1 MSTIEAFK
9 IQSSSRASIRGG
21 FMTLRS
27 LVVLLLLAG
36 TAQAA
41 EFHGVAKPYGKGQ
54 CIVLNRLPADSGAK
68 YKSTDADKEEA
79 LCGIDFTDK
88 GIGMCPK
95 TWSTSPG
102 TVIYDIR
109 KSQYN
114 GNPEKF
120 EAEYCPKQRA
130 LKGKVDGVDRIATY
144 KQSINGQFKQSTSAT
159 YAQASPLYYEY
170 SRYFNT
176 TVDIP
181 VAVIRTMDAREH
193 FRRVASKGHAIAQGK
208 MIANGWNVVT
218 SAEKN
223 PTGYIPVNEFYYG
236 DPKDDLLY
244 GTMLKGPGARYGA
257 EFNGDIVGKGYSAQY
272 VFLQK
277 TPALLALSNPKGFS
291 DAASNAIN
299 ASKADSVVARS
310 LGAAVSNEQMMFW
323 MQEMSDIVLMD
334 YIFGQQDRPG
344 NIDYLWIWYSV
355 DDKGEL
361 KSTRADSEVA
371 RAGMGSI
378 AVPDE
383 VKSRAKYYLIQ
394 KTQINDNDA
403 AGRAY
408 ANFTK
413 RFELLE
419 KLRHMNA
426 VTYRQLVRLAKDYQ
440 AKGPLYRYLNDTFY
454 MPPAYTNSIIQNS
467 IQAAQIVQSAC
478 KAGTL
483 RFDLNAETY
492 LATQKVEE
500 VHVNCD
506 NP

>member
-1 MSTIEAFK
+1 MMF
-9 IQSSSRASIRGG
+9 RP
-21 FMTLRS
+21 FL
-27 LVVLLLLAG
+27 VLLLLTGTG

-41 EFHGVAKPYGKGQ
+41 EFHGVAKTYGRGQ
-54 CIVLNRLPADSGAK
+54 CIVLDRLPVDSGAK
-68 YKSTDADKEEA
+68 YKSSDADKEQA

-109 KSQYN
+109 KSSYN
-114 GNPEKF
+114 ANPDKF
-120 EAEYCPKQRA
+120 EVEYCPKQRA
-130 LKGKVDGVDRIATY
+130 SKGKVDGVDKVATY

-181 VAVIRTMDAREH
+181 VAVIRTMDAQEH

-257 EFNGDIVGKGYSAQY
+257 EFNGNIVGKGYSEQY

-277 TPALLALSNPKGFS
+277 TPALLALSNPEGFT
-291 DAASNAIN
+291 DAASDAIN
-299 ASKADSVVARS
+299 ASKADPVVGRS
-310 LGAAVSNEQMMFW
+310 LGTGVSAEQMMFW
-323 MQEMSDIVLMD
+323 MQEMSEIALMD

-344 NIDYLWIWYSV
+344 NIDYLWMWYSRN
-355 DDKGEL
+355 DKGEF
-361 KSTRADSEVA
+361 KSTRVDSEVA
-371 RAGMGSI
+371 RPAMGSI
-378 AVPDE
+378 VVPDE
-383 VKSRAKYYLIQ
+383 IKSSGKYYLIQ

-413 RFELLE
+413 RFGLLE
-419 KLRHMNA
+419 KIRHMNA
-426 VTYRQLVRLAKDYQ
+426 VTYRQLIRLAKDYQ
-440 AKGPLYRYLNDTFY
+440 VKGPLYNYLINTFY
-454 MPPAYTNSIIQNS
+454 MSSSYTDLVAHNS
-467 IQAAQIVQSAC
+467 IQAAQIVQAAC
-478 KAGTL
+478 KAGTMK
-483 RFDLNAETY
+483 FDLNAEGY
-492 LATQKVEE
+492 LAAQKVDE
-500 VHVNCD
+500 VHVDCE

>member
-1 MSTIEAFK
+1 
-9 IQSSSRASIRGG
+9 
-21 FMTLRS
+21 MTLRS
-27 LVVLLLLAG
+27 LLLVLLLPG
-36 TAQAA
+36 IAQAA
-41 EFHGVAKPYGKGQ
+41 EFHGFAKPYGKGQ
-54 CIVLNRLPADSGAK
+54 CIVLNRFPANSGAK
-68 YKSTDADKEEA
+68 YKSNDAEKEQA
-79 LCGIDFTDK
+79 LCEIDFTDK

-109 KSQYN
+109 KSKYN
-114 GNPEKF
+114 RNPEKF

-130 LKGKVDGVDRIATY
+130 LKGKIEGVDKIASY

-170 SRYFNT
+170 SRFFNT
-176 TVDIP
+176 VVDIP
-181 VAVIRTMDAREH
+181 VAVIRTMDAQEH

-208 MIANGWNVVT
+208 MIANGWKVVT

-236 DPKDDLLY
+236 DSKDDLLY

-257 EFNGDIVGKGYSAQY
+257 EFNGNIVGKGYSAQY

-277 TPALLALSNPKGFS
+277 TTAFLALSSPKGFS
-291 DAASNAIN
+291 DAATEAIL

-310 LGAAVSNEQMMFW
+310 LGATVSNEQMMFW
-323 MQEMSDIVLMD
+323 MQEMSDIILMD

-355 DDKGEL
+355 DEKGEL
-361 KSTRADSEVA
+361 KRTRDDSEVE
-371 RAGMGSI
+371 RPRMGSI

-383 VKSRAKYYLIQ
+383 VKNRGKYYLIQ

-413 RFELLE
+413 KFGLLE
-419 KLRHMNA
+419 KVRHMNA
-426 VTYRQLVRLAKDYQ
+426 VTYRQLIRLAKDYQ
-440 AKGPLYRYLNDTFY
+440 AKGPLYNYLNETFY
-454 MPPAYTNSIIQNS
+454 MPPAYTNSIVQNTVR
-467 IQAAQIVQSAC
+467 AAQIVQNAC
-478 KAGTL
+478 KAGTM

-492 LATQKVEE
+492 LANPKVED
-500 VHVNCD
+500 VHVDCD

>member
-1 MSTIEAFK
+1 
-9 IQSSSRASIRGG
+9 
-21 FMTLRS
+21 MTLRS
-27 LVVLLLLAG
+27 LLLVLLLPG
-36 TAQAA
+36 IAQAA
-41 EFHGVAKPYGKGQ
+41 EFHGFAKPYGKGQ
-54 CIVLNRLPADSGAK
+54 CIVLNRFPANSGAK
-68 YKSTDADKEEA
+68 YKSNDAEKEQA

-109 KSQYN
+109 KSKYN
-114 GNPEKF
+114 RNPEKF
-120 EAEYCPKQRA
+120 EAEYCLKQRA
-130 LKGKVDGVDRIATY
+130 LKGKIEGVDKIASY

-181 VAVIRTMDAREH
+181 VAVIRTMDAQEH

-208 MIANGWNVVT
+208 LIANGWIVVT

-223 PTGYIPVNEFYYG
+223 PNGYIPVNEFYYG
-236 DPKDDLLY
+236 DPKNNVLY

-257 EFNGDIVGKGYSAQY
+257 EFNGNIVGKGYSEQY
-272 VFLQK
+272 VFLQE
-277 TPALLALSNPKGFS
+277 TPAFLALSNLKGFS
-291 DAASNAIN
+291 DAATEAIL
-299 ASKADSVVARS
+299 ASKTDSVVARS
-310 LGAAVSNEQMMFW
+310 LGATVSNEQMMFW
-323 MQEMSDIVLMD
+323 MQEMSDIILMD

-355 DDKGEL
+355 DEKGEL
-361 KSTRADSEVA
+361 KRTRDNSEVE
-371 RAGMGSI
+371 RPRMGSI

-383 VKSRAKYYLIQ
+383 VKNRGKYYLIQ

-413 RFELLE
+413 KFGLLE
-419 KLRHMNA
+419 KVRHMNA
-426 VTYRQLVRLAKDYQ
+426 VTYLQLIRLAKDYQ
-440 AKGPLYRYLNDTFY
+440 AKGPLYNYLSETFY

-467 IQAAQIVQSAC
+467 VRAAQIVQSAC
-478 KAGTL
+478 KAGTM

-492 LATQKVEE
+492 PTTQKVED
-500 VHVNCD
+500 VHVDCD

>member
-1 MSTIEAFK
+1 
-9 IQSSSRASIRGG
+9 
-21 FMTLRS
+21 MTLRS
-27 LVVLLLLAG
+27 LLVLLLLAG
-36 TAQAA
+36 TARAA
-41 EFHGVAKPYGKGQ
+41 EFHGVAKRYGKGQ
-54 CIVLNRLPADSGAK
+54 CIVLNRFPADSGAK
-68 YKSTDADKEEA
+68 YKASDADKEQA

-88 GIGMCPK
+88 GIGLCPK

-102 TVIYDIR
+102 TIIYEIS
-109 KSQYN
+109 KSKYN
-114 GNPEKF
+114 GNPAQF
-120 EAEYCPKQRA
+120 EVEYCPKQRA
-130 LKGKVDGVDRIATY
+130 LKGKVEGVEKIASY
-144 KQSINGQFKQSTSAT
+144 KQSINSQFKQSTSAT

-170 SRYFNT
+170 SRYFNL

-181 VAVIRTMDAREH
+181 VAVIRTMDAQEH
-193 FRRVASKGHAIAQGK
+193 FRRVGSKGHAIAQGK

-236 DPKDDLLY
+236 DPKDNILY
-244 GTMLKGPGARYGA
+244 GTMLKNTGARSGA
-257 EFNGDIVGKGYSAQY
+257 EFNGNIVGKGYSEQY

-277 TPALLALSNPKGFS
+277 TPAFLALSNPKGFS
-291 DAASNAIN
+291 DAASEAIN
-299 ASKADSVVARS
+299 ATKADPVVARS
-310 LGAAVSNEQMMFW
+310 LGAAVSNQQMMFW

-344 NIDYLWIWYSV
+344 NIDYLWVWYSV

-361 KSTRADSEVA
+361 RSARDDSEVG
-371 RAGMGSI
+371 RPGMGSI

-383 VKSRAKYYLIQ
+383 VKSRGKYYLIQ

-413 RFELLE
+413 KFGLLE
-419 KLRHMNA
+419 KLRHMNS
-426 VTYRQLVRLAKDYQ
+426 VTYRQLIRVAKDYQ
-440 AKGPLYRYLNDTFY
+440 AKGRLYNYLNDTFY
-454 MPPAYTNSIIQNS
+454 MPPTYTNLIIQNS

-478 KAGTL
+478 KAGTM

-492 LATQKVEE
+492 LTTQKVED
-500 VHVNCD
+500 VHVDCD

>member
-1 MSTIEAFK
+1 
-9 IQSSSRASIRGG
+9 
-21 FMTLRS
+21 MTFRS

-36 TAQAA
+36 TAQAG
-41 EFHGVAKPYGKGQ
+41 EFRGVARTYGKGQ
-54 CIVLNRLPADSGAK
+54 CIVLNRFPADSGAK
-68 YKSTDADKEEA
+68 YKSNDVDKEQA

-102 TVIYDIR
+102 TIIYDIS
-109 KSQYN
+109 KSKYSA
-114 GNPEKF
+114 NPDQF
-120 EAEYCPKQRA
+120 EAEYCPKQRD
-130 LKGKVDGVDRIATY
+130 LKGKVEGVDKLASY
-144 KQSINGQFKQSTSAT
+144 KQSINSQFKQSTSAT

-176 TVDIP
+176 TADIP
-181 VAVIRTMDAREH
+181 VAVIRTMDAQEH
-193 FRRVASKGHAIAQGK
+193 LRRVASKGHAIAQGK
-208 MIANGWNVVT
+208 LIANGWTVVT
-218 SAEKN
+218 SAERN

-236 DPKDDLLY
+236 DPKDDLFY
-244 GTMLKGPGARYGA
+244 GTMLKGSGARYGA
-257 EFNGDIVGKGYSAQY
+257 EFNGNIVGKGYSEQY

-277 TPALLALSNPKGFS
+277 TPAFLALSNPKGFS
-291 DAASNAIN
+291 NAATEAIL

-310 LGAAVSNEQMMFW
+310 LGATVSNEQMMFW

-361 KSTRADSEVA
+361 KSTRAGSEVE
-371 RAGMGSI
+371 RPRMGSI

-383 VKSRAKYYLIQ
+383 VKGRGKYYLIQ

-413 RFELLE
+413 KFGLLE
-419 KLRHMNA
+419 RVRHMNA
-426 VTYRQLVRLAKDYQ
+426 VTYRQLIRLAKDYQ
-440 AKGPLYRYLNDTFY
+440 AKGQLYNYLNETFY
-454 MPPAYTNSIIQNS
+454 MPPTYTNSIIQNS
-467 IQAAQIVQSAC
+467 VRAAQIVQSAC
-478 KAGTL
+478 KAGTM
-483 RFDLNAETY
+483 RFDLSAETY
-492 LATQKVEE
+492 LATQKVED
-500 VHVNCD
+500 VHVDCD

>member
-1 MSTIEAFK
+1 
-9 IQSSSRASIRGG
+9 
-21 FMTLRS
+21 MTLKS
-27 LVVLLLLAG
+27 FYVLLLLTG

-54 CIVLNRLPADSGAK
+54 CIVLDRLPADSGAN
-68 YKSTDADKEEA
+68 YKPSDADKEQA

-109 KSQYN
+109 KSKYN
-114 GNPEKF
+114 GSPGTF

-130 LKGKVDGVDRIATY
+130 LKGKVEGVDRIATY

-170 SRYFNT
+170 SRYLNT

-181 VAVIRTMDAREH
+181 VAVIRTMAAQEH
-193 FRRVASKGHAIAQGK
+193 FRRVASKGHAIALGR
-208 MIANGWNVVT
+208 MIADGWNVVT

-223 PTGYIPVNEFYYG
+223 PSGYIPVNEFYYG
-236 DPKDDLLY
+236 DPKDGLLY
-244 GTMLKGPGARYGA
+244 GTMLKGPGMRYGA
-257 EFNGDIVGKGYSAQY
+257 EFNGDIVGKGYSEQY

-277 TPALLALSNPKGFS
+277 TPAFLALINPKGFS
-291 DAASNAIN
+291 DATGAPVN
-299 ASKADSVVARS
+299 ASKADPVVAKALS
-310 LGAAVSNEQMMFW
+310 SGASSEQMMFW
-323 MQEMSDIVLMD
+323 MQEMSEIALMD

-344 NIDYLWIWYSV
+344 NIDYLWMWYSV
-355 DDKGEL
+355 NDKGEA
-361 KSTRADSEVA
+361 KSTRVDSEVA
-371 RAGMGSI
+371 RLGMGSI

-383 VKSRAKYYLIQ
+383 IKSRGKYYLIQ

-403 AGRAY
+403 AGREY

-413 RFELLE
+413 KFGLLE
-419 KLRHMNA
+419 KIRHLNA
-426 VTYRQLVRLAKDYQ
+426 VTFRQLIRLAKDYQ
-440 AKGPLYRYLNDTFY
+440 AKGPLYNYLNDTFY
-454 MPPAYTNSIIQNS
+454 MPPAYTNLIIQNS
-467 IQAAQIVQSAC
+467 IQAAQIVQGAC
-478 KAGTL
+478 KAGTM
-483 RFDLNAETY
+483 RFDLNAEMY
-492 LATQKVEE
+492 LTTQKVEE
-500 VHVNCD
+500 VHVDCE

>member
-1 MSTIEAFK
+1 
-9 IQSSSRASIRGG
+9 
-21 FMTLRS
+21 MTFRS
-27 LVVLLLLAG
+27 LLVLLLLAG
-36 TAQAA
+36 TAHAA
-41 EFHGVAKPYGKGQ
+41 EFQGVAKPYGKGQ
-54 CIVLNRLPADSGAK
+54 CIVLNRFPADSGAK
-68 YKSTDADKEEA
+68 YKSSDADKEQA
-79 LCGIDFTDK
+79 LCAIDFTDS
-88 GIGMCPK
+88 GTGMCPK

-102 TVIYDIR
+102 TIIYDIR
-109 KSQYN
+109 KSKYN
-114 GNPEKF
+114 GNPDQF

-130 LKGKVDGVDRIATY
+130 LKGKVDGVDKLAAY

-181 VAVIRTMDAREH
+181 VAVIRTMDAQEH
-193 FRRVASKGHAIAQGK
+193 FRRVASRGHAIAQGK

-236 DPKDDLLY
+236 DPKDGLLY

-257 EFNGDIVGKGYSAQY
+257 EFNGNIVGKGYSEQY
-272 VFLQK
+272 VFLQR
-277 TPALLALSNPKGFS
+277 TPAFLGVSNPKGFS
-291 DAASNAIN
+291 DAASDAIN

-310 LGAAVSNEQMMFW
+310 LGGTVSNEQMMFW
-323 MQEMSDIVLMD
+323 MQEMCDIVLMD

-355 DDKGEL
+355 DARGEM
-361 KSTRADSEVA
+361 KSTRADSEGA
-371 RAGMGSI
+371 RARMGSI

-383 VKSRAKYYLIQ
+383 VKSRGKYYLIQ

-413 RFELLE
+413 RFGLLE
-419 KLRHMNA
+419 RLRHMNPR
-426 VTYRQLVRLAKDYQ
+426 TYRQLIRLAKDYQ
-440 AKGPLYRYLNDTFY
+440 AKGALYNYLNDTFY
-454 MPPAYTNSIIQNS
+454 MLPAYTKSIVQNT
-467 IQAAQIVQSAC
+467 IQAAQIVQSTC
-478 KAGTL
+478 KAGTMRL
-483 RFDLNAETY
+483 DLNAETY
-492 LATQKVEE
+492 LTSQKVED
-500 VHVNCD
+500 VQVDCA